1 MSNAIEQATFSFDKA
16 ALDPFADRMQQTF
29 ESAKPFSYAMVD
41 GLFPPEVLEAVLAE
55 FPEPEQ
61 VPWQSFDQATEIKL
75 ALADTTK
82 MGPATRNVLAECNG
96 QVFIDFLE
104 RVTGITGLIPDPHYA
119 GGGLHQIRRGG
130 YLKVHADF
138 NWHKRLRLDRR
149 LNVLIYLNKDWDESY
164 GGSLELWNRDM
175 SAAEQII
182 PPIFNRLVVF
192 ATTST
197 AYHGHPEPLTCP
209 PERARRSMALYYYTN
224 GRPDGEVQESHS
236 TLFQSRPGEK
246 KVRLPKRD
254 ALRRWVPPPILDWL
268 HARKR

>member
-164 GGSLELWNRDM
+164 GGNLELWNKDM

-182 PPIFNRLVVF
+182 PPLFNRLVVF

-224 GRPDGEVQESHS
+224 GRPDDEVQEAHS

-246 KVRLPKRD
+246 VRMPKRD